1 MNLKN
6 LLFLA
11 VPAIFWAACSS
22 DSDSS
27 PAEPPTATEIS
38 SSATADPSVPTQDP
52 SDPSNPTDPSSQTD
66 PSNPADPSNPTP
78 ESSASI
84 DEVPTSSDAGTVP
97 SDPDAPFVPEE
108 LVYDTIGFAD
118 IGNAFHTVAPDEKVV
133 FILRHAERE
142 SGVGRESPLTDN
154 GKLQAQSVGQKLI
167 SSDEFVYA
175 HTAYVRTKETACNI
189 ALGRGQVQVCDD
201 NFVSDTISELTGGW
215 FVKDEDLRDSYVS
228 NTGKDT
234 NTSVIVSLWAYDGE
248 FADAFYDLEERSK
261 EVINTY
267 LIKDYAEMPKAKVI
281 ISHDEFVV
289 PLIAWA
295 TNKTASIR
303 YKRGR
308 WWVNYLTGLAII
320 VNSKNEVRYIGI
332 KGLETATE

>member
-1 MNLKN
+1 MKLKN
-6 LLFLA
+6 LLVLA
-11 VPAIFWAACSS
+11 VPAFFWAACSS
-22 DSDSS
+22 DSEST
-27 PAEPPTATEIS
+27 PARPPVPTEIS
-38 SSATADPSVPTQDP
+38 SASVDGVPLSSDSG
-52 SDPSNPTDPSSQTD
+52 SDPVDP
-66 PSNPADPSNPTP
+66 A
-78 ESSASI
+78 
-84 DEVPTSSDAGTVP
+84 V
-97 SDPDAPFVPEE
+97 PFVPEE
-108 LVYDTIGFAD
+108 LVYDSIGFAD
-118 IGNAFHTVAPDEKVV
+118 IANAFHTVAPDEKVV
-133 FILRHAERE
+133 FVLRHAERE
-142 SGVGRESPLTDN
+142 SGVGRETPLTEN
-154 GKLQAQSVGQKLI
+154 GILQAQSVGQKLV
-167 SSDEFVYA
+167 SADEFVYA

-201 NFVSDTISELTGGW
+201 SFVSDTISELTGGW
-215 FVKDEDLRDSYVS
+215 FIKDEDLRDSYVS
-228 NTGKDT
+228 STGKDT
-234 NTSVIVSLWAYDGE
+234 NTSVIVSLWAYDGQ
-248 FADAFYDLEERSK
+248 FADAFYDLEERSL

-267 LIKDYAEMPKAKVI
+267 LIKDYAEMPKAKVV

>member
-1 MNLKN
+1 MKLKN
-6 LLFLA
+6 LLVLA
-11 VPAIFWAACSS
+11 VPAFFWAACSS
-22 DSDSS
+22 DSEST
-27 PAEPPTATEIS
+27 PAQPPVPTEIS
-38 SSATADPSVPTQDP
+38 SASTVGPSVPAEP
-52 SDPSNPTDPSSQTD
+52 SDPA
-66 PSNPADPSNPTP
+66 NPAIPGI
-78 ESSASI
+78 ESSASV
-84 DEVPTSSDAGTVP
+84 DGVPLSSDAG
-97 SDPDAPFVPEE
+97 SDPVDPAVPFVPEE
-108 LVYDTIGFAD
+108 LVYDSIGFAD
-118 IGNAFHTVAPDEKVV
+118 IANAFHTVVPDEKVV
-133 FILRHAERE
+133 FVLRHAERE
-142 SGVGRESPLTDN
+142 SGVGRETPLTEN
-154 GKLQAQSVGQKLI
+154 GILQAQSVGQKLI
-167 SSDEFVYA
+167 SADEFVYA

-201 NFVSDTISELTGGW
+201 SFVSDTISELTGGW
-215 FVKDEDLRDSYVS
+215 FIKDEDLRDSYVS
-228 NTGKDT
+228 STGKDT
-234 NTSVIVSLWAYDGE
+234 NTSVIVSLWAYDGQ
-248 FADAFYDLEERSK
+248 FADAFYDLEERSL

-303 YKRGR
+303 YHRGR

>member
-1 MNLKN
+1 MKLKN
-6 LLFLA
+6 LLVLA
-11 VPAIFWAACSS
+11 VPAFFWAACSS
-22 DSDSS
+22 DSEST
-27 PAEPPTATEIS
+27 PAQPPVPTEIS
-38 SSATADPSVPTQDP
+38 SASVDGVPLSSDSG
-52 SDPSNPTDPSSQTD
+52 SDPVDP
-66 PSNPADPSNPTP
+66 A
-78 ESSASI
+78 
-84 DEVPTSSDAGTVP
+84 V
-97 SDPDAPFVPEE
+97 PFVPEE
-108 LVYDTIGFAD
+108 LVYDSIGFAD
-118 IGNAFHTVAPDEKVV
+118 IANAFHTVAPDEKVV
-133 FILRHAERE
+133 FVLRHAERE
-142 SGVGRESPLTDN
+142 SGVGRETPLTEN
-154 GKLQAQSVGQKLI
+154 GILQAQSVGQKLV
-167 SSDEFVYA
+167 SADEFVYA

-201 NFVSDTISELTGGW
+201 SFVSDTISELTGGW
-215 FVKDEDLRDSYVS
+215 FIKDEDLRDSYVGS
-228 NTGKDT
+228 TGKDT
-234 NTSVIVSLWAYDGE
+234 NTSVIVSLWAYDGQ
-248 FADAFYDLEERSK
+248 FADAFYDLEERSR

-267 LIKDYAEMPKAKVI
+267 LIKDYAEMPKAKVV

>member
-1 MNLKN
+1 MKLKN
-6 LLFLA
+6 LLVLA
-11 VPAIFWAACSS
+11 VPAFFWAACSS
-22 DSDSS
+22 DSEST
-27 PAEPPTATEIS
+27 PAQPPVPTEIS
-38 SSATADPSVPTQDP
+38 SASTVDP
-52 SDPSNPTDPSSQTD
+52 SDSA
-66 PSNPADPSNPTP
+66 NPAIPGI
-78 ESSASI
+78 ESSASV
-84 DEVPTSSDAGTVP
+84 DGVPLSSDAG
-97 SDPDAPFVPEE
+97 SDPVDPAVPFVPEE
-108 LVYDTIGFAD
+108 LVYDSIGFAD
-118 IGNAFHTVAPDEKVV
+118 IANAFHTVATDEKVV
-133 FILRHAERE
+133 FVLRHAERE
-142 SGVGRESPLTDN
+142 SGVGRETPLTEN
-154 GKLQAQSVGQKLI
+154 GILQAQSVGQKLI
-167 SSDEFVYA
+167 SADEFVYA

-201 NFVSDTISELTGGW
+201 SFVSDTISELTGGW
-215 FVKDEDLRDSYVS
+215 FIKDEDLRDSYVS
-228 NTGKDT
+228 STGKDT
-234 NTSVIVSLWAYDGE
+234 NTSVIVSLWAYDGQ
-248 FADAFYDLEERSK
+248 FADAFYDLEERSR

-267 LIKDYAEMPKAKVI
+267 LIKDYAEMPKAKVV

>member
-1 MNLKN
+1 MKLKN
-6 LLFLA
+6 LLVLA
-11 VPAIFWAACSS
+11 VPAFFWAACSS
-22 DSDSS
+22 DSEST
-27 PAEPPTATEIS
+27 PAQPPVPTEIS
-38 SSATADPSVPTQDP
+38 SASTVDP
-52 SDPSNPTDPSSQTD
+52 SDSA
-66 PSNPADPSNPTP
+66 NPAIPGI
-78 ESSASI
+78 ESSASV
-84 DEVPTSSDAGTVP
+84 DGVPLSSDSG
-97 SDPDAPFVPEE
+97 SDPVDPAVPFVPEE
-108 LVYDTIGFAD
+108 LVYDSIGFAD
-118 IGNAFHTVAPDEKVV
+118 IANAFHTVAPDEKVV
-133 FILRHAERE
+133 FVLRHAERE
-142 SGVGRESPLTDN
+142 SGVGRETPLTEN
-154 GKLQAQSVGQKLI
+154 GILQAQSVGQKLI
-167 SSDEFVYA
+167 SADEFVYA

-201 NFVSDTISELTGGW
+201 SFVSDTISELTGGW
-215 FVKDEDLRDSYVS
+215 FIKDEDLRDSYVS
-228 NTGKDT
+228 STGKDT
-234 NTSVIVSLWAYDGE
+234 NTSVIVSLWAYDGQ
-248 FADAFYDLEERSK
+248 FADAFYDLEERSL

-267 LIKDYAEMPKAKVI
+267 LIKDYAEMPKAKVV

>member
-1 MNLKN
+1 MKLKN
-6 LLFLA
+6 LLVLA
-11 VPAIFWAACSS
+11 VPAFFWAACSS
-22 DSDSS
+22 DSEST
-27 PAEPPTATEIS
+27 PARPPVPTEIS
-38 SSATADPSVPTQDP
+38 SASTVDP
-52 SDPSNPTDPSSQTD
+52 SDSA
-66 PSNPADPSNPTP
+66 NPAIPGI
-78 ESSASI
+78 ESSASV
-84 DEVPTSSDAGTVP
+84 DGVPLSSDAG
-97 SDPDAPFVPEE
+97 SDPVDPAGPFVPEE
-108 LVYDTIGFAD
+108 LVYDSIGFAD
-118 IGNAFHTVAPDEKVV
+118 IANAFHTVAPDEKVV
-133 FILRHAERE
+133 FVLRHAERE
-142 SGVGRESPLTDN
+142 SGVGRETPLTEN
-154 GKLQAQSVGQKLI
+154 GILQAQSVGQKLI
-167 SSDEFVYA
+167 SADEFVYA

-201 NFVSDTISELTGGW
+201 SFVSDTISELTGGW
-215 FVKDEDLRDSYVS
+215 FIKDEDLRDSYVS
-228 NTGKDT
+228 STGKDT
-234 NTSVIVSLWAYDGE
+234 NTSVIVSLWAYDGQ
-248 FADAFYDLEERSK
+248 FADAFYDLEERSL

-267 LIKDYAEMPKAKVI
+267 LIKDYAEMPKAKVV

>member
-1 MNLKN
+1 MKLKN
-6 LLFLA
+6 LLVLA
-11 VPAIFWAACSS
+11 VPAFFWAACSS
-22 DSDSS
+22 DSEST
-27 PAEPPTATEIS
+27 PAQPPVPTEIS
-38 SSATADPSVPTQDP
+38 SASVDGVPLSSDSG
-52 SDPSNPTDPSSQTD
+52 SDPVDP
-66 PSNPADPSNPTP
+66 A
-78 ESSASI
+78 
-84 DEVPTSSDAGTVP
+84 V
-97 SDPDAPFVPEE
+97 PFVPEE
-108 LVYDTIGFAD
+108 LVYDSIGFAD
-118 IGNAFHTVAPDEKVV
+118 IANAFHTVAPDEKVV
-133 FILRHAERE
+133 FVLRHAERE
-142 SGVGRESPLTDN
+142 SGVGRETPLTEN
-154 GKLQAQSVGQKLI
+154 GILQAQSVGQKLV
-167 SSDEFVYA
+167 SADEFVYA

-201 NFVSDTISELTGGW
+201 SFVSDTISELTGGW
-215 FVKDEDLRDSYVS
+215 FIKDEDLRDSYVS
-228 NTGKDT
+228 STGKDT
-234 NTSVIVSLWAYDGE
+234 NTSVIVSLWAYDGQ
-248 FADAFYDLEERSK
+248 FADAFYDLEERSL

>member
-1 MNLKN
+1 MKLKN
-6 LLFLA
+6 LLVLA
-11 VPAIFWAACSS
+11 VPAFFWAACSS
-22 DSDSS
+22 DSEST
-27 PAEPPTATEIS
+27 PAQPPVPTEIS
-38 SSATADPSVPTQDP
+38 SASVDGVPLSSDSG
-52 SDPSNPTDPSSQTD
+52 SDPVDP
-66 PSNPADPSNPTP
+66 A
-78 ESSASI
+78 
-84 DEVPTSSDAGTVP
+84 V
-97 SDPDAPFVPEE
+97 PFVPEE
-108 LVYDTIGFAD
+108 LVYDSIGFAD
-118 IGNAFHTVAPDEKVV
+118 IANAFHTVAPDEKVV
-133 FILRHAERE
+133 FVLRHAERE
-142 SGVGRESPLTDN
+142 SGVGRETPLTEN
-154 GKLQAQSVGQKLI
+154 GILQAQSVGQKLV
-167 SSDEFVYA
+167 SADEFVYA

-201 NFVSDTISELTGGW
+201 SFVSDTISELTGGW
-215 FVKDEDLRDSYVS
+215 FIKDENLRDSYVS
-228 NTGKDT
+228 STGKDT
-234 NTSVIVSLWAYDGE
+234 NTSVIVSLWAYDGQ
-248 FADAFYDLEERSK
+248 FADAFYDLEERSL

-267 LIKDYAEMPKAKVI
+267 LIKDYAEMPKAKVV

>member
-1 MNLKN
+1 MKLKN
-6 LLFLA
+6 LLVLA
-11 VPAIFWAACSS
+11 VPAFFWAACSS
-22 DSDSS
+22 DSEST
-27 PAEPPTATEIS
+27 PAQPPVPTEIS
-38 SSATADPSVPTQDP
+38 SASVDG
-52 SDPSNPTDPSSQTD
+52 
-66 PSNPADPSNPTP
+66 
-78 ESSASI
+78 
-84 DEVPTSSDAGTVP
+84 VPLSSDAG
-97 SDPDAPFVPEE
+97 SDPVDPAGPFVPEE
-108 LVYDTIGFAD
+108 LVYDSIGFAD
-118 IGNAFHTVAPDEKVV
+118 IANAFHTVAPDEKVV
-133 FILRHAERE
+133 FVLRHAERE
-142 SGVGRESPLTDN
+142 SGVGRETPLTEN
-154 GKLQAQSVGQKLI
+154 GILQAQSVGQKLV
-167 SSDEFVYA
+167 SADEFVYA

-201 NFVSDTISELTGGW
+201 SFVSDTISELTGGW
-215 FVKDEDLRDSYVS
+215 FIKDEGLRDSYVRS
-228 NTGKDT
+228 TGKDT
-234 NTSVIVSLWAYDGE
+234 NTSVIVSLWAYDGQ
-248 FADAFYDLEERSK
+248 FADAFYDLEERSR

-267 LIKDYAEMPKAKVI
+267 LIKDYAEMPKAKVV

>member
-1 MNLKN
+1 MKLKN
-6 LLFLA
+6 LLVLA
-11 VPAIFWAACSS
+11 VPAFFWAACSS
-22 DSDSS
+22 DSEST
-27 PAEPPTATEIS
+27 PAQPPVPTEIS
-38 SSATADPSVPTQDP
+38 SASMVDP
-52 SDPSNPTDPSSQTD
+52 SDSA
-66 PSNPADPSNPTP
+66 NPAIPGI
-78 ESSASI
+78 ESSASV
-84 DEVPTSSDAGTVP
+84 DGVPLSSDSG
-97 SDPDAPFVPEE
+97 SDPVDPAVPFVPEE
-108 LVYDTIGFAD
+108 LVYDSIGFAD
-118 IGNAFHTVAPDEKVV
+118 IANAFHTVAPDEKVV
-133 FILRHAERE
+133 FVLRHAERE
-142 SGVGRESPLTDN
+142 SGVGRETPLTEN
-154 GKLQAQSVGQKLI
+154 GILQAQSVGQKLV
-167 SSDEFVYA
+167 SADEFVYA
-175 HTAYVRTKETACNI
+175 HTAYVRTKVTACNI

-201 NFVSDTISELTGGW
+201 SFVSDTISELTGGW
-215 FVKDEDLRDSYVS
+215 FIKDEDLRDSYVS
-228 NTGKDT
+228 STGKDT
-234 NTSVIVSLWAYDGE
+234 NTSVIVSLWAYDGQ
-248 FADAFYDLEERSK
+248 FADAFYDLEERSR

>member
-1 MNLKN
+1 MKLKN
-6 LLFLA
+6 LLVLA
-11 VPAIFWAACSS
+11 VPAFFWAACSS
-22 DSDSS
+22 DSEST
-27 PAEPPTATEIS
+27 PAQPPVPTEIS
-38 SSATADPSVPTQDP
+38 SASVDG
-52 SDPSNPTDPSSQTD
+52 
-66 PSNPADPSNPTP
+66 
-78 ESSASI
+78 
-84 DEVPTSSDAGTVP
+84 VPLSSDAG
-97 SDPDAPFVPEE
+97 SDPVDPAGPFVPEE
-108 LVYDTIGFAD
+108 LVYDSIGFAD
-118 IGNAFHTVAPDEKVV
+118 IANAFHTVAPDEKVV
-133 FILRHAERE
+133 FVLRHAERE
-142 SGVGRESPLTDN
+142 SGVGRETPLTEN
-154 GKLQAQSVGQKLI
+154 GILQAQSVGQKLV
-167 SSDEFVYA
+167 SADEFVYA

-201 NFVSDTISELTGGW
+201 SFVSDTISELTGGW
-215 FVKDEDLRDSYVS
+215 FIKDEDLRDSYVS
-228 NTGKDT
+228 STGKDT
-234 NTSVIVSLWAYDGE
+234 NTSVIVSLWAYDGQ
-248 FADAFYDLEERSK
+248 FADAFYDLEERSL

-267 LIKDYAEMPKAKVI
+267 LIKDYAEMPKAKVV

>member
-1 MNLKN
+1 MKLKN
-6 LLFLA
+6 LLILA
-11 VPAIFWAACSS
+11 VPAFFWAACSS
-22 DSDSS
+22 DSESS
-27 PAEPPTATEIS
+27 PAQPAVTPEIS
-38 SSATADPSVPTQDP
+38 SASTADPTIPT
-52 SDPSNPTDPSSQTD
+52 DPSNPTDPT
-66 PSNPADPSNPTP
+66 NPIV
-78 ESSASI
+78 ESSASV
-84 DEVPTSSDAGTVP
+84 DGVPLSSDAGT
-97 SDPDAPFVPEE
+97 DPTDPGVPFVAEE

-118 IGNAFHTVAPDEKVV
+118 IGNAFRTVAPDEKVV
-133 FILRHAERE
+133 FIMRHAERE
-142 SGVGRESPLTDN
+142 SGVGREVPLTDN

-167 SSDEFVYA
+167 SADEFVYA

-201 NFVSDTISELTGGW
+201 SFVSDTISQLTGGW
-215 FVKDEDLRDSYVS
+215 FVKDEDLRDQYVAE
-228 NTGKDT
+228 TGKDT
-234 NTSVIVSLWAYDGE
+234 NTSVIVSLWAYDGQ
-248 FADAFYDLEERSK
+248 FADAFYDLEERSL

-308 WWVNYLTGLAII
+308 WWVNYLTGLASI

>member
-1 MNLKN
+1 MKLKN
-6 LLFLA
+6 LLVLA
-11 VPAIFWAACSS
+11 VPAFFWAACSS
-22 DSDSS
+22 DSEST
-27 PAEPPTATEIS
+27 PAQPPVPTEIS
-38 SSATADPSVPTQDP
+38 SASTVDP
-52 SDPSNPTDPSSQTD
+52 SDPA
-66 PSNPADPSNPTP
+66 NPAIPGI
-78 ESSASI
+78 ESSASV
-84 DEVPTSSDAGTVP
+84 DGVPLSSDAG
-97 SDPDAPFVPEE
+97 SDPVDPAGPFVPEE
-108 LVYDTIGFAD
+108 LVYDSIGFAD
-118 IGNAFHTVAPDEKVV
+118 IANAFHTVAPDEKVV
-133 FILRHAERE
+133 FVLRHAERE
-142 SGVGRESPLTDN
+142 SGVGRETPLTEN
-154 GKLQAQSVGQKLI
+154 GILQAQSVGQKLV
-167 SSDEFVYA
+167 SADEFVYA

-201 NFVSDTISELTGGW
+201 SFVSDTISELTGGW
-215 FVKDEDLRDSYVS
+215 FIKDEDLRDSYVS
-228 NTGKDT
+228 STGKDT
-234 NTSVIVSLWAYDGE
+234 NTSVIVSLWAYDGQ
-248 FADAFYDLEERSK
+248 FADAFYDLEERSL

-267 LIKDYAEMPKAKVI
+267 LIKDYAEMPKAKVV

>member
-1 MNLKN
+1 MKLKN
-6 LLFLA
+6 LLVLA
-11 VPAIFWAACSS
+11 VPAFFWAACSS
-22 DSDSS
+22 DSEST
-27 PAEPPTATEIS
+27 PAQPPVPTEIS
-38 SSATADPSVPTQDP
+38 SASVDGVPLSSDSG
-52 SDPSNPTDPSSQTD
+52 SDPVDP
-66 PSNPADPSNPTP
+66 A
-78 ESSASI
+78 
-84 DEVPTSSDAGTVP
+84 V
-97 SDPDAPFVPEE
+97 PFVPEE
-108 LVYDTIGFAD
+108 LVYDSIGFAD
-118 IGNAFHTVAPDEKVV
+118 IANAFHTVAPDEKVV
-133 FILRHAERE
+133 FVLRHAERE
-142 SGVGRESPLTDN
+142 SGVGRETPLTEN
-154 GKLQAQSVGQKLI
+154 GILQAQSVGQKLI
-167 SSDEFVYA
+167 SADEFVYA

-201 NFVSDTISELTGGW
+201 SFVSDTISELTGGW
-215 FVKDEDLRDSYVS
+215 FIKDEDLRDSYVS
-228 NTGKDT
+228 STGKDT
-234 NTSVIVSLWAYDGE
+234 NTSVIVSLWAYDGQ
-248 FADAFYDLEERSK
+248 FADAFYDLEERSL

-267 LIKDYAEMPKAKVI
+267 LIKDYAEMPKAKVV

>member
-1 MNLKN
+1 MKLKN
-6 LLFLA
+6 LLVLA
-11 VPAIFWAACSS
+11 VPAFFWAACSS
-22 DSDSS
+22 DSEST
-27 PAEPPTATEIS
+27 PAQPPVPTEIS
-38 SSATADPSVPTQDP
+38 SASVDG
-52 SDPSNPTDPSSQTD
+52 
-66 PSNPADPSNPTP
+66 
-78 ESSASI
+78 
-84 DEVPTSSDAGTVP
+84 VPLSSDAG
-97 SDPDAPFVPEE
+97 SDPVDPAGPFVPEE
-108 LVYDTIGFAD
+108 LVYDSIGFAD
-118 IGNAFHTVAPDEKVV
+118 IANAFHTVAPDEKVV
-133 FILRHAERE
+133 FVLRHAERE
-142 SGVGRESPLTDN
+142 SGVGRETPLTEN
-154 GKLQAQSVGQKLI
+154 GILQAQSVGQKLV
-167 SSDEFVYA
+167 SADEFVYA

-201 NFVSDTISELTGGW
+201 SFVSDTISELTGGW
-215 FVKDEDLRDSYVS
+215 FIKDEDLRDSYVGS
-228 NTGKDT
+228 TGKDT
-234 NTSVIVSLWAYDGE
+234 NTSVIVSLWAYDGQ
-248 FADAFYDLEERSK
+248 FADAFYDLEERSL

-267 LIKDYAEMPKAKVI
+267 LIKDYAEMPKAKVV

>member
-52 SDPSNPTDPSSQTD
+52 SDPSNPTDPSGQTD
-66 PSNPADPSNPTP
+66 PSNPIP

-97 SDPDAPFVPEE
+97 SDPDVPFVPEE

-142 SGVGRESPLTDN
+142 GGTGRETPLTDN
-154 GKLQAQSVGQKLI
+154 GVLQAQSVGQKLV
-167 SSDEFVYA
+167 SADEFVYA
-175 HTAYVRTKETACNI
+175 HTAYVRTKSTACNI

-201 NFVSDTISELTGGW
+201 SFVSDTISQLTGGW
-215 FVKDEDLRDSYVS
+215 FIKDEDLRDSYVS
-228 NTGKDT
+228 ATGKDT
-234 NTSVIVSLWAYDGE
+234 NTSTIVALWAYNGE
-248 FADAFYDLEERSK
+248 FADAFYDLEERSL

-303 YKRGR
+303 YRTMGR

-332 KGLETATE
+332 KGLDSAIE

>member
-1 MNLKN
+1 MKLKN
-6 LLFLA
+6 LLVLA
-11 VPAIFWAACSS
+11 VPAFFWAACSS
-22 DSDSS
+22 DSEST
-27 PAEPPTATEIS
+27 PAQPPVPTEIS
-38 SSATADPSVPTQDP
+38 SASTVDPSVPA
-52 SDPSNPTDPSSQTD
+52 
-66 PSNPADPSNPTP
+66 NPAIPGI
-78 ESSASI
+78 ESSASV
-84 DEVPTSSDAGTVP
+84 DGVPLSSDAG
-97 SDPDAPFVPEE
+97 SDPVDPAVPFVPEE
-108 LVYDTIGFAD
+108 LVYDSIGFAD
-118 IGNAFHTVAPDEKVV
+118 IANAFHTVAPDEKVV
-133 FILRHAERE
+133 FVLRHAERE
-142 SGVGRESPLTDN
+142 SGVGREVPLTDN

-167 SSDEFVYA
+167 SADEFVYA

-201 NFVSDTISELTGGW
+201 SFVSDTISELTGGW
-215 FVKDEDLRDSYVS
+215 FIKDEDLRDSYVS
-228 NTGKDT
+228 STGKDT
-234 NTSVIVSLWAYDGE
+234 NTSVIVSLWAYDGQ
-248 FADAFYDLEERSK
+248 FADAFYDLEERSL

-267 LIKDYAEMPKAKVI
+267 LIKDYAEMPKAKVV

-303 YKRGR
+303 YKWGR

>member
-1 MNLKN
+1 MKLKN
-6 LLFLA
+6 LLVLA
-11 VPAIFWAACSS
+11 VPAFFWAACSS
-22 DSDSS
+22 DSEST
-27 PAEPPTATEIS
+27 PAQPPVPTEIS
-38 SSATADPSVPTQDP
+38 SASVDG
-52 SDPSNPTDPSSQTD
+52 
-66 PSNPADPSNPTP
+66 
-78 ESSASI
+78 
-84 DEVPTSSDAGTVP
+84 VPLSSDAG
-97 SDPDAPFVPEE
+97 SDPVDPAGPFVPEE
-108 LVYDTIGFAD
+108 LVYDSIGFAD
-118 IGNAFHTVAPDEKVV
+118 IANAFHTVAPDEKVV
-133 FILRHAERE
+133 FVLRHAERE
-142 SGVGRESPLTDN
+142 SGVGRETPLTDN
-154 GKLQAQSVGQKLI
+154 GILQAQSVGQKLV
-167 SSDEFVYA
+167 SADEFVYA

-201 NFVSDTISELTGGW
+201 SFVSDTISELTGGW
-215 FVKDEDLRDSYVS
+215 FIKDEDLRDSYVS
-228 NTGKDT
+228 STGKDT
-234 NTSVIVSLWAYDGE
+234 NTSVIVSLWAYDGQ
-248 FADAFYDLEERSK
+248 FADAFYDLEERSL

-267 LIKDYAEMPKAKVI
+267 LIKDYAEMPKAKVV

>member
-1 MNLKN
+1 MKLKN
-6 LLFLA
+6 LLVLA
-11 VPAIFWAACSS
+11 VPAFFWAACSS
-22 DSDSS
+22 DSEST
-27 PAEPPTATEIS
+27 PAQPPVPTEIS
-38 SSATADPSVPTQDP
+38 SASVDG
-52 SDPSNPTDPSSQTD
+52 
-66 PSNPADPSNPTP
+66 
-78 ESSASI
+78 
-84 DEVPTSSDAGTVP
+84 VPLSSDAG
-97 SDPDAPFVPEE
+97 SDPVDPAVPFVPEE
-108 LVYDTIGFAD
+108 LVYDSIGFAD
-118 IGNAFHTVAPDEKVV
+118 IANAFHTVAPDEKVV
-133 FILRHAERE
+133 FVLRHAERE
-142 SGVGRESPLTDN
+142 SGVGRETPLTEN
-154 GKLQAQSVGQKLI
+154 GILQAQSVGQKLV
-167 SSDEFVYA
+167 SADEFVYA

-201 NFVSDTISELTGGW
+201 SFVSDTISELTGGW
-215 FVKDEDLRDSYVS
+215 FIKDEDLRDSYVS
-228 NTGKDT
+228 STGKDT
-234 NTSVIVSLWAYDGE
+234 NTSVIVSLWAYDGQ
-248 FADAFYDLEERSK
+248 FADAFYDLEERSR